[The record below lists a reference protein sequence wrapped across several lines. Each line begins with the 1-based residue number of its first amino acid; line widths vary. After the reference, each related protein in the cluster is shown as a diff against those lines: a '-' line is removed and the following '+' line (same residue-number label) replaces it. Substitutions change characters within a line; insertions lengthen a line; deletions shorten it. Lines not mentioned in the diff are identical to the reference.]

1 MEYKKYQIF
10 ALNDKNISFIVHGP
24 KASPIQRFRGI
35 ENAKKHVD
43 NLIKNL
49 DAETNDCLEQM
60 EILLARQRKASKELM
75 DVHDEIVKLKKEF
88 K

>member
-1 MEYKKYQIF
+1 MEYKKYQII
-10 ALNDKNISFIVHGP
+10 ALNDKKISFIVHGP

-49 DAETNDCLEQM
+49 DTETNVFLEQM
-60 EILLARQRKASKELM
+60 EILLDRQRKASKELM